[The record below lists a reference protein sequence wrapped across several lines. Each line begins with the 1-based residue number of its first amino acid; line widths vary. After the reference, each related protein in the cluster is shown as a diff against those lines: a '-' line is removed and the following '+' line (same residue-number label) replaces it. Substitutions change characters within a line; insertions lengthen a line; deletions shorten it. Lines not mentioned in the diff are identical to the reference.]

1 MCIADSH
8 DKAKLKQ
15 RPVRRDCRPTTPWYA
30 RCPWLLLARQT
41 LAVIACVQDGGGLE
55 EDALAS
61 SSGGEGWVPAEGETV
76 RVLKMGGAAGRVVSS
91 SARSGGKVSVR
102 VGSLTVELR
111 LSDLAPAA
119 GTAARQPRA
128 AVAASSKSGSAV
140 GGSGGS
146 SAGSLKAAAK
156 QLRARGSLN
165 SGSGDN
171 GPSQAVTIQ
180 TSRNTLD
187 VRGLSGEEAAAE
199 VQSAVLS
206 APSGWVLFVV
216 HGVGRG
222 LVRAAVLE
230 QLKRLPRV
238 QKYETEENSKG
249 GCTVVTIK

>member
-1 MCIADSH
+1 M
-8 DKAKLKQ
+8 
-15 RPVRRDCRPTTPWYA
+15 PGPTLPLAA
-30 RCPWLLLARQT
+30 R
-41 LAVIACVQDGGGLE
+41 CVQDGGGLE
-55 EDALAS
+55 EDGLAGS
-61 SSGGEGWVPAEGETV
+61 GGGEGWAPAEGETV
-76 RVLKMGGAAGRVVSS
+76 RVLKMGGATGRVVSS
-91 SARSGGKVSVR
+91 SARTGGKVSVR

-119 GTAARQPRA
+119 GAAAGQPWTAKAAART
-128 AVAASSKSGSAV
+128 S
-140 GGSGGS
+140 SGG
-146 SAGSLKAAAK
+146 GGGGGGLKAAAK
-156 QLRARGSLN
+156 QLRARGSLQ
-165 SGSGDN
+165 SGGGED

-180 TSRNTLD
+180 TSRNTVD

-206 APSGWVLFVV
+206 APAGWVLFVV

-238 QKYETEENSKG
+238 RKYETEENSKG

>member
-1 MCIADSH
+1 MQNGD
-8 DKAKLKQ
+8 
-15 RPVRRDCRPTTPWYA
+15 
-30 RCPWLLLARQT
+30 
-41 LAVIACVQDGGGLE
+41 GGLE
-55 EDALAS
+55 QDGPAS
-61 SSGGEGWVPAEGETV
+61 SRSSTEGWAPAEGEAV
-76 RVLKMGGAAGRVVSS
+76 RVLKMGGAMGRVVSS
-91 SARSGGKVSVR
+91 SGRAGGKVGVR

-119 GTAARQPRA
+119 GTAAGMAAGQPRA
-128 AVAASSKSGSAV
+128 ARAAGSKSSSGG
-140 GGSGGS
+140 GGSGSGGGGS
-146 SAGSLKAAAK
+146 GGSLKAAAK
-156 QLRARGSLN
+156 QLRARGSLS
-165 SGSGDN
+165 SGSEDEGRV
-171 GPSQAVTIQ
+171 QAVTIQ

-187 VRGLSGEEAAAE
+187 VRGMSGEEAAAE

-238 QKYETEENSKG
+238 ARHETEENSKG